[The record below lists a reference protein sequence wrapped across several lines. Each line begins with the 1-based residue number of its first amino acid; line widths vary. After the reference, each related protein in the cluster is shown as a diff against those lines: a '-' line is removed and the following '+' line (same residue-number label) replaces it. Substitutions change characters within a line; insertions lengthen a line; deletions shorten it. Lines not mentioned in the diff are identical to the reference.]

1 MQVPSMFGEFNS
13 AVIAALGALVFGAVM
28 KIISKITD
36 KRKDALSEHL
46 QLRTELREE
55 LNAVKEEI
63 STLQKE
69 LDEWREKYYHQ
80 LEVTTLLQAEI
91 AALRLELSD
100 YVTNSGEFSPLN
112 EQDDQS
118 DNLYYNSYRFIY

>member
-100 YVTNSGEFSPLN
+100 YVTNSGEFSSLD
-112 EQDDQS
+112 ERDD
-118 DNLYYNSYRFIY
+118 

>member
-13 AVIAALGALVFGAVM
+13 AVIAALGALVFGAAM
-28 KIISKITD
+28 KIISKFTD
-36 KRKDALSEHL
+36 KRKDALTEHL
-46 QLRTELREE
+46 ELRRELREE
-55 LNAVKEEI
+55 LDAVKEEI

-80 LEVTTLLQAEI
+80 LEVTTVLQAEI

-100 YVTNSGEFSPLN
+100 YVTNSGEYSSLN
-112 EQDDQS
+112 EQDD
-118 DNLYYNSYRFIY
+118 